1 MDRLDGKTPVPPSKG
16 HLVRRQSSPS
26 LPREVRLGCVA
37 GPHPNSPSCVA
48 FSCHVFLYFC
58 HVFLSSSPLLP
69 LPSIPSTPPAMDW
82 DSWLLNGSSPF
93 TLWVQEAS
101 LQYRLAPCTGM
112 QLLSGE
118 LFKPNCL
125 PALIPSCSCSSAFLF
140 FFKRTLC
147 SLSPMSLGS
156 AALLAPRAA
165 QQRPQGTPPFP
176 QPDSTPRE
184 GQQEPGRSPA
194 PCQPRLAAGER
205 QPEPTLHKSVPPVRE
220 EGRGA
225 HEPSLAL
232 GKKLE
237 EPRGAWPLPKLGE
250 GSSHLAGWGYGASPR
265 KEEPRGLPAPR
276 GPWEGLG

>member
-1 MDRLDGKTPVPPSKG
+1 MARQTLCARRKSETLEAFQALEEGRVDRLDGKTPVPPSKG

-101 LQYRLAPCTGM
+101 LQYRLAPRTGM
-112 QLLSGE
+112 QLLSGK

-125 PALIPSCSCSSAFLF
+125 PALIPSCSRSSAFF
-140 FFKRTLC
+140 FYFFLRGL
-147 SLSPMSLGS
+147 SALSP
-156 AALLAPRAA
+156 
-165 QQRPQGTPPFP
+165 
-176 QPDSTPRE
+176 
-184 GQQEPGRSPA
+184 
-194 PCQPRLAAGER
+194 PCP
-205 QPEPTLHKSVPPVRE
+205 
-220 EGRGA
+220 
-225 HEPSLAL
+225 
-232 GKKLE
+232 
-237 EPRGAWPLPKLGE
+237 
-250 GSSHLAGWGYGASPR
+250 
-265 KEEPRGLPAPR
+265 
-276 GPWEGLG
+276 